1 MNDSSKVKPNHT
13 QRAAI
18 VYIRQSSPAQVENH
32 RESTA
37 RQYAL
42 VEKAG
47 QLGWA
52 QEQVVVIDED
62 LGLSGSGWAE
72 RSGFGRLTT
81 EVGLGRVGIVL
92 GLEVSRLARNNA
104 DWYRLFDLCGVTD
117 TLVGDGDGVYH
128 PALRPK
134 RNCTSCAPGSKEES
148 AIRRPAAN
156 CAVPCPW
163 ASCGE
168 KRTAKCVFILTN
180 PSSTLSAPSLPSLPN
195 WDRSAR
201 SGSGSAPRV
210 FPSPCAST

>member
-72 RSGFGRLTT
+72 RSGFGRT
-81 EVGLGRVGIVL
+81 EVGLGRV
-92 GLEVSRLARNNA
+92 
-104 DWYRLFDLCGVTD
+104 
-117 TLVGDGDGVYH
+117 
-128 PALRPK
+128 
-134 RNCTSCAPGSKEES
+134 
-148 AIRRPAAN
+148 
-156 CAVPCPW
+156 
-163 ASCGE
+163 ASCSAWKSPAWRAIMPTGI
-168 KRTAKCVFILTN
+168 A
-180 PSSTLSAPSLPSLPN
+180 SSISA
-195 WDRSAR
+195 A
-201 SGSGSAPRV
+201 
-210 FPSPCAST
+210 